1 MKVIT
6 LIQTKGGSGKTTLAM
21 TIASAA
27 LAKEQKVQMFDG
39 DVNKQLLSWQPAY
52 MDADWGHVE
61 KPDWPERVQ
70 IDEPPEN
77 VEALYE
83 RLEQLEENGTDLV
96 IFDTRPGSYE
106 STEDYAIAADM
117 VLIPARPAQAE
128 WRLVLSAFEWM
139 AELQATLAENERFPQ
154 VRSVIANV
162 PTKII
167 QAAAGVGKSG
177 SLPKRDKEV
186 LDNILQTPHLDTMI
200 PNSRILEHLLYH
212 GPLPVAEKA
221 HRQARAGTLMANN
234 FEDLTQI
241 AVSLYDEIIEGT
253 QE

>member
-21 TIASAA
+21 ALASAA
-27 LAKEQKVQMFDG
+27 LAKGQKVQMFDG

-52 MDADWGHVE
+52 MDADWGNIE
-61 KPDWPERVQ
+61 KPDWPNALQ
-70 IDEPPEN
+70 IDEPPAN

-83 RLEQLEENGTDLV
+83 RLEQLEDSGTDLV

-106 STEDYAIAADM
+106 STEDYAIAADI

-128 WRLVLSAFEWM
+128 WRLVLSAFQWM
-139 AELQATLAENERFPQ
+139 VDLQATLAEGEKFPK
-154 VRSVIANV
+154 VYSVIANV

-177 SLPKRDKEV
+177 SLPKRDQEV
-186 LDNILQTPHLDTMI
+186 LDSILQTPHLDTMI
-200 PNSRILEHLLYH
+200 PNSRILEHMLYH
-212 GPLPVAEKA
+212 GPLPVAEQA
-221 HRQARAGTLMANN
+221 HRQARGGVLMANN

-241 AVSLYDEIIEGT
+241 AISLYDEILEAM
-253 QE
+253 